1 MSKKYRTRM
10 AREQRA
16 TGEGGELTE
25 EEQLLE
31 DLIDI
36 EDETDQM
43 GVYEEEAKRHRIE
56 KEKGQALDI

>member
-1 MSKKYRTRM
+1 M